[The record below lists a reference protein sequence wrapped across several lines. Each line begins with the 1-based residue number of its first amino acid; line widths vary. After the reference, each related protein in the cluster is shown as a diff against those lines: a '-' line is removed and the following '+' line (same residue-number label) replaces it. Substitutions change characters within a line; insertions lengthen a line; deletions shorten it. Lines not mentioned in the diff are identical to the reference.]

1 MKWAITKFNTNRNVY
16 WRIPSRFTGQVVTKI
31 NKNKHMKTF
40 FLTIGLTFT
49 LLSSAFQGPT
59 DAIVKSL
66 KSTSAE
72 QVASHFDDFVDMK
85 LLDKDEVKNM
95 GKNQAT
101 ISLKSFFGEK
111 SIKGFEKISEREIGS
126 TMYMTGKLLN
136 NDKGYNITVMLK
148 QKSGQYQIVT
158 VRIN

>member
-1 MKWAITKFNTNRNVY
+1 
-16 WRIPSRFTGQVVTKI
+16 
-31 NKNKHMKTF
+31 MKTF
-40 FLTIGLTFT
+40 FLTIGLAFTFVAF
-49 LLSSAFQGPT
+49 AFQGPT

-66 KSTSAE
+66 KSANAE

-95 GKNQAT
+95 GKNQAS
-101 ISLKSFFGEK
+101 ILLKSFFNDN
-111 SIKGFEKISEREIGS
+111 SIKGFDKVSEREIGS

-136 NDKGYNITVMLK
+136 KDKGYNITVMLK
-148 QKSGQYQIVT
+148 QKAGQYQIVT

>member
-1 MKWAITKFNTNRNVY
+1 
-16 WRIPSRFTGQVVTKI
+16 
-31 NKNKHMKTF
+31 MKTF

-66 KSTSAE
+66 KSASAE
-72 QVASHFDDFVDMK
+72 QVASHFDDLVDMK

>member
-1 MKWAITKFNTNRNVY
+1 
-16 WRIPSRFTGQVVTKI
+16 
-31 NKNKHMKTF
+31 MKTF
-40 FLTIGLTFT
+40 FLTIGLAIT
-49 LLSSAFQGPT
+49 LLSFTFQGPT
-59 DAIVKSL
+59 DAIVRSL
-66 KSTSAE
+66 KSASAE
-72 QVASHFDDFVDMK
+72 QVAAHFDDLLDMK

-101 ISLKSFFGEK
+101 IALKSFFAEK

-148 QKSGQYQIVT
+148 QKAGQYQIVT

>member
-1 MKWAITKFNTNRNVY
+1 MAKPDFPKVGMFLAHIKGESKIKYMK
-16 WRIPSRFTGQVVTKI
+16 S
-31 NKNKHMKTF
+31 F
-40 FLTIGLTFT
+40 FLTIGLALTLMSFT
-49 LLSSAFQGPT
+49 FQGPT
-59 DAIVKSL
+59 DAIVRSL
-66 KSTSAE
+66 KSASAE

-85 LLDKDEVKNM
+85 LLEKDEVKNM

-101 ISLKSFFGEK
+101 IALKYFFGEK
-111 SIKGFEKISEREIGS
+111 SIKGFEKISEREIGN

-148 QKSGQYQIVT
+148 QKGGQYQIVT

>member
-1 MKWAITKFNTNRNVY
+1 MAMPDPPKVGMFLAHIKGESKIKYMK
-16 WRIPSRFTGQVVTKI
+16 S
-31 NKNKHMKTF
+31 F
-40 FLTIGLTFT
+40 FLTFGLALTLMSFT
-49 LLSSAFQGPT
+49 LQGPT
-59 DAIVKSL
+59 DAIVRSL
-66 KSTSAE
+66 KSASAE
-72 QVASHFDDFVDMK
+72 QVAAHFDDFVDMK
-85 LLDKDEVKNM
+85 LLEKDEVKNM

-101 ISLKSFFGEK
+101 ISLKNFFGDK

-148 QKSGQYQIVT
+148 QKGGQYQIVT